1 MPGKLNCSSD
11 HQIIISSIS
20 NICGVKKVRLQIN
33 KHIIRYRSSI
43 DDYCPPDQ
51 VDFIQE
57 KVLEMLQE
65 IYLQIEVTL
74 DYDIS
79 E

>member
-1 MPGKLNCSSD
+1 M
-11 HQIIISSIS
+11 
-20 NICGVKKVRLQIN
+20 KKVKLQIN
-33 KHIIRYRSSI
+33 YHIIHFRSSI

-74 DYDIS
+74 DYDNS